1 MTITPKTFDKVIE
14 GGLFFIIFFTPFAFG
29 STQVWAYTL
38 IELVVIFLIA
48 TWLIKLNLK
57 NRNKESK
64 KHEVH
69 PAILIP
75 ISLFIFLILFQM
87 LPLPPQF
94 IKHLSPNTYK
104 LYEQTLPN
112 WPALKDASLENQGS
126 GFNHNWKSIS
136 IHRHATKT
144 ELFKILA
151 YIGVF
156 FLIIYNP
163 TNKNQIRRLIL
174 AIILVGCFEAFY
186 GLLEYLS
193 GHQHI
198 FFFKKKYYTDSVT
211 GTYINRNHF
220 AGYLEMVIPIAFGLL
235 IYQSNIHRF
244 YSTGSWRHRLS
255 GIESYLSKNGILIFG
270 AIIMILALV
279 FSQSRMGIISL
290 LSSMGFMGFMLLISS
305 KRRRKRIVIFI
316 LILALISIF
325 FLTWIGLN
333 PVFER
338 FTFIPQELESESSRP
353 IVWKDTINLI
363 KDFPI
368 SGTGLGTYIHIFPR
382 YKTISTRILYD
393 HAHNDYLE
401 FFSEVGIVG
410 VFIMLAGFG
419 LFIIRIFRRWKERR
433 DPYVKGLT
441 LGGLTGVIA
450 ILIHSITDFNLHIPA
465 NALLLAIILGLT
477 FNVVNLKRIRKDHA

>member
-1 MTITPKTFDKVIE
+1 
-14 GGLFFIIFFTPFAFG
+14 
-29 STQVWAYTL
+29 
-38 IELVVIFLIA
+38 
-48 TWLIKLNLK
+48 
-57 NRNKESK
+57 
-64 KHEVH
+64 
-69 PAILIP
+69 
-75 ISLFIFLILFQM
+75 
-87 LPLPPQF
+87 
-94 IKHLSPNTYK
+94 
-104 LYEQTLPN
+104 
-112 WPALKDASLENQGS
+112 
-126 GFNHNWKSIS
+126 
-136 IHRHATKT
+136 
-144 ELFKILA
+144 
-151 YIGVF
+151 
-156 FLIIYNP
+156 
-163 TNKNQIRRLIL
+163 
-174 AIILVGCFEAFY
+174 
-186 GLLEYLS
+186 
-193 GHQHI
+193 
-198 FFFKKKYYTDSVT
+198 
-211 GTYINRNHF
+211 
-220 AGYLEMVIPIAFGLL
+220 MVIPIAFGLL

-325 FLTWIGLN
+325 FLKWIGLN
-333 PVFER
+333 PVLER
-338 FTFIPQELESESSRP
+338 FTLIPQELESESGRP

-382 YKTISTRILYD
+382 YKTISARILYD